1 MENKV
6 VHGKVVYI
14 FLTASSAE
22 VNFVSDGE
30 TQGFE
35 VTASESDEFDKILDF
50 FSLIKKDDKVSLK
63 FEKGQLVAV
72 FLAERGQEISTQMYP
87 NLGMRMKDSAYKKI
101 VAQFVRGVV
110 HQERKRSLLELCLQ
124 NAEKSIYPVEAD
136 GQQFQRMEEFLKKCQ
151 KGDTLRLFQNPE
163 GKITNVVNETQAFEF
178 AC

>member
-50 FSLIKKDDKVSLK
+50 FSLIKKGDKVSLK

-87 NLGMRMKDSAYKKI
+87 NLGMRMKDYK
-101 VAQFVRGVV
+101 
-110 HQERKRSLLELCLQ
+110 
-124 NAEKSIYPVEAD
+124 
-136 GQQFQRMEEFLKKCQ
+136 
-151 KGDTLRLFQNPE
+151 
-163 GKITNVVNETQAFEF
+163 
-178 AC
+178 